1 VIPLSTV
8 IYLLDV
14 NTLIAAQ
21 SGRQFTDLYL
31 AELAKKHRMKL
42 ATHDTRISSGS
53 ARFLAS
59 HFPRNLA
66 LGFTQYPG
74 EDKTRIESL

>member
-1 VIPLSTV
+1 
-8 IYLLDV
+8 
-14 NTLIAAQ
+14 
-21 SGRQFTDLYL
+21 
-31 AELAKKHRMKL
+31 MKL

-66 LGFTQYPG
+66 PGFTQYPG